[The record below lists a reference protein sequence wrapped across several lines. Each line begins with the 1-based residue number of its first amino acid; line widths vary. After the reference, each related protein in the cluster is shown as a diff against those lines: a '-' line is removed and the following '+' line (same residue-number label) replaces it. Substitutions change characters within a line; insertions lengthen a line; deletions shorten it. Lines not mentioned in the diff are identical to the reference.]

1 MTWIHYLLIF
11 WFVSVIVVVS
21 VRVYNLRRRND
32 AKKTTLKQ
40 WLIVLVA
47 APFALLFVPIIPIG
61 DYFDNL
67 YKKWK
72 EKKEEEEEIRFKATL
87 GLGPDENYLCF
98 SHMGGAGIIKC
109 ADCGYEEKITS
120 FTHGSYSCTI
130 GRQCPICLFMN
141 IMRARNTTLL
151 GKPRR
156 ILFVSIAE
164 LLSEKKKS
172 PYSRVMMILYSAQ
185 SVTVQ
190 DCITT
195 WCTSHRYF
203 AKTLDI

>member
-11 WFVSVIVVVS
+11 WFVSLIVVVS

-40 WLIVLVA
+40 WLIILVA

-130 GRQCPICLFMN
+130 GRQCPNCY
-141 IMRARNTTLL
+141 A
-151 GKPRR
+151 
-156 ILFVSIAE
+156 FVYE
-164 LLSEKKKS
+164 YNESEKYHTFGKATEDFVCKHCGAVVRKKEES
-172 PYSRVMMILYSAQ
+172 IFKGNDDPLFCPKCHSVRLRYRMIY
-185 SVTVQ
+185 
-190 DCITT
+190 IT
-195 WCTSHRYF
+195 
-203 AKTLDI
+203 